1 MSEVGAGFPIRATR
15 DAGVLPRARDDRT
28 RPPPFGPSHS
38 TPWTWPRA
46 GPPGVG
52 GAQTTDPETTDQR
65 WAAHLEQPP
74 AEQLL
79 DQTCAPEHVLVEAGV
94 DHAGVRGI
102 GSDGAALGGQQALQV
117 VGEQDQGQLATS
129 VGAVRG
135 VAASARANGE
145 VV

>member
-1 MSEVGAGFPIRATR
+1 MTEHVHPLSGHRTQHRGRGLELA
-15 DAGVLPRARDDRT
+15 PR
-28 RPPPFGPSHS
+28 GM
-38 TPWTWPRA
+38 
-46 GPPGVG
+46 G

-102 GSDGAALGGQQALQV
+102 GSDGAALGGQQAL
-117 VGEQDQGQLATS
+117 
-129 VGAVRG
+129 
-135 VAASARANGE
+135 
-145 VV
+145 